1 MQQRTKIIGISL
13 FVALLATL
21 ILLLT
26 LLPSGPRDLDVIR
39 QKGELRVAVRMNQ
52 IDCMVR
58 ADSMA
63 GFQYELAGKFAQSI
77 HVKIKW
83 VRVQDVAEAI
93 LLLEKGTV
101 DLVAQNIPRTTDILQ
116 RIVISSPVMISKSVL
131 VQRKPVDEFDTIYI
145 KNQLALGKKQLCVV
159 RGSSYAQR
167 IKNLSEEI
175 SDTIFVSELKVH
187 DAEELILL
195 IAKGSIRYGVC
206 DEKVA
211 NYFAKRFPGIDARL
225 GIGFSQIQGWGINK
239 STPRLAKAINTW
251 LGTYTKSDQFNF
263 LYARYY
269 N

>member
-1 MQQRTKIIGISL
+1 MQKRTKIIGISL
-13 FVALLATL
+13 FVACVTTL

-39 QKGELRVAVRMNQ
+39 KKGELRVAVRMNQ

-58 ADSMA
+58 ADTMA
-63 GFQYELAGKFAQSI
+63 GFQYELASKFAKSI
-77 HVKIKW
+77 NVKIKW
-83 VRVQDVAEAI
+83 VRVQDVAEAVV
-93 LLLEKGTV
+93 LLEKGKV
-101 DLVAQNIPRTTDILQ
+101 DLIAQNIPRTTEILQ

-145 KNQLALGKKQLCVV
+145 KSQLALGKKQLCVV

-167 IKNLSEEI
+167 IKNLSQEI

-211 NYFAKRFPGIDARL
+211 NYFVKRFPGIDVSL
-225 GIGFSQIQGWGINK
+225 GIGFSQIQGWGVSK
-239 STPRLAKAINTW
+239 STPKLAKQVNDW
-251 LGTYTKSDQFNF
+251 LRSYTKSDPFNF